1 MKLLLSNLILGLE
14 DSAEELKQQAAKK
27 LRIQPQS
34 LNNFKIVK
42 QSIDARKKPGIRFV
56 YSISCEVKDSCRIP
70 KDGDIRVL
78 EDIQEEALLPG
89 SRPFTGKPLVIGT
102 GPAGLFCGLVLAQNG
117 YKPIILER
125 GQKVEERALTVDTYW
140 KTGVLNT
147 ETNVQFGEGGAGT
160 FSDGKLTTRIND
172 RRCEK
177 VLKEFYNFGAPE
189 EITYKAK
196 PHIGTDNLKKVV
208 ANMRKEIERLGGTV
222 LFNTKAV
229 DFDIKNGKIYGV
241 ITDTGSRIETEVIV
255 LAIGHSARD
264 TFQRLFDRG
273 VPFEQKPFS
282 IGVRIEHPQEL
293 INTAQYG
300 EASGHPALGAA
311 DYQLFLK
318 GAERTAYSFCMCP
331 GGIVVASASEPQSIV
346 TNGMSEYSR
355 DRDNA
360 NSALV
365 VSVGPGDFGSSHPL
379 AGIEFQR
386 KWEGLAYVVGGN
398 STAGGNSTRGGSN
411 NSAPVQRLEDFLNN
425 RTGGLGSVKPSY
437 TGETRCADINQC
449 LPPYV
454 TDCMKQSI
462 PYFDRKLKGFGM
474 KDALLTGVETRTSS
488 PVRIPRNE
496 ALECVGIAGLYPCG
510 EGAGYAGGIVSAA
523 VDGIK
528 IAEQIVKT
536 FAVPK

>member
-1 MKLLLSNLILGLE
+1 MKLVISNLILSLDGPQE
-14 DSAEELKQQAAKK
+14 ALKQQAAKK
-27 LRIQPQS
+27 LGIKHQ
-34 LNNFKIVK
+34 NITNFKIVK
-42 QSIDARKKPGIRFV
+42 QSIDARKKPGIRLV
-56 YSISCEVKDSCRIP
+56 YSISCEVDDCFQIPGDRDIKILADSR
-70 KDGDIRVL
+70 
-78 EDIQEEALLPG
+78 EEILLPG
-89 SRPFTGKPLVIGT
+89 SKPVEGRPLVIGT

-117 YKPIILER
+117 YRPIIIER
-125 GQKVEERALTVDTYW
+125 GQKVEERAGTVERCW
-140 KTGVLNT
+140 NTGILDT

-177 VLKEFYNFGAPE
+177 VLEEFHRFGAPE

-196 PHIGTDNLKKVV
+196 PHIGTDNLKKIV

-229 DFDIKNGKIYGV
+229 DVKLRDGQICGV
-241 ITDTGSRIETEVIV
+241 VTSTNSTIETNAVV

-264 TFQRLFDRG
+264 TFRMLYDRG

-300 EASGHPALGAA
+300 AASGHPALGAA
-311 DYQLFLK
+311 DYQLFMK
-318 GAERTAYSFCMCP
+318 GAGRTAYSFCMCP
-331 GGIVVASASEPQSIV
+331 GGIVVASASEPGSIV

-355 DRDNA
+355 DRENA

-365 VSVGPGDFGSSHPL
+365 VSVGPADFGTGHPL
-379 AGIEFQR
+379 GGIEFQR
-386 KWEGLAYVVGGN
+386 RWERLAY
-398 STAGGNSTRGGSN
+398 AAGGSN

-425 RTGGLGSVKPSY
+425 RTGRLGSVKPSY
-437 TGETRCADINQC
+437 TGEARCANINEC

-462 PYFDRKLKGFGM
+462 NYFDRKLRGFGM

-488 PVRIPRNE
+488 PVRIPRND
-496 ALECVGIAGLYPCG
+496 AFECMGIAGLYPCG

-523 VDGIK
+523 VDGIR
-528 IAEQIVKT
+528 IAEQIVRTYALKKSIT
-536 FAVPK
+536 